1 LEGWLQTSDSTVT
14 LGWLKV
20 PSPWSGQTSRRTI
33 RKDYDNKWSD
43 DMSVKAI
50 PFTTLGS
57 DFYGYESALSDQEK
71 ELISRLRT
79 YLETEVRPII
89 NDHWARAEFPFAV
102 VKGLADL
109 GLFGMPWEET
119 RPFEN
124 SAVFRGWVA
133 LELARVD
140 ASIATLV
147 GMQNGLVMGS
157 IGVAG
162 SKEQRAEWLPKFAS
176 GELLGAFGLTEP
188 LSGSDSAQGL
198 RTVAKRDGDNW
209 VINGSKRWIGNGSIS
224 DVTIIWAKDADD
236 GQVKG
241 FIVPTSTPGYTGTK
255 IENKQALRIVQNA
268 DITLENVIVPES
280 NRLQNSKSFRETAA
294 VLRLTRA
301 EVAWAA
307 IGNSIGAYE
316 AAVKYAGERI
326 QFGKPIGGHQLV
338 QDLLAK
344 SLGNITASIGLVTRV
359 SEMLDEGIQ
368 KDEHASLAKAF
379 TTSKMRETVAWCR
392 ELFGGNGIVL
402 DYDVI
407 RYFADA
413 EAIYSYE
420 GTREMN
426 TLIVGRSITGQAA
439 FV

>member
-1 LEGWLQTSDSTVT
+1 
-14 LGWLKV
+14 
-20 PSPWSGQTSRRTI
+20 
-33 RKDYDNKWSD
+33 
-43 DMSVKAI
+43 MSFA
-50 PFTTLGS
+50 PLS
-57 DFYGYESALSDQEK
+57 ADFYGFENSLSDREK
-71 ELISRLRT
+71 DVIVRLRE
-79 YLETEVRPII
+79 YLEAEVRPLV
-89 NDHWARAEFPFAV
+89 NDHWERAAFPTQV

-119 RPFEN
+119 REFEN

-157 IGVAG
+157 IGVGG
-162 SKEQRAEWLPKFAS
+162 STEQRAEWLPRLAS
-176 GELLGAFGLTEP
+176 GELLGCFGLTEP

-198 RTVAKRDGDNW
+198 RTIARRDPENPDNW
-209 VINGSKRWIGNGSIS
+209 ILNGSKRWIGNGTIA
-224 DVTIIWAKDADD
+224 DIAIIWAKSAED

-241 FIVPTSTPGYTGTK
+241 FIVPTDSPGFTATK

-268 DITLENVIVPES
+268 DITLDDVVVPEA
-280 NRLQNSKSFRETAA
+280 NRLQKANSFRETAA

-307 IGNSIGAYE
+307 VGNSIGAYD
-316 AAVKYAGERI
+316 AAVAYAGKRI

-338 QDLLAK
+338 QDLLVK
-344 SLGNITASIGLVTRV
+344 SLGNITASIGVVTRV
-359 SEMLDEGIQ
+359 SEMLDEGGQ
-368 KDEHASLAKAF
+368 RDEHASLAKAF
-379 TTSKMRETVAWCR
+379 TTSRMRETVAWCR

-402 DYDVI
+402 DNNVI
-407 RYFADA
+407 RHFADA

-426 TLIVGRSITGQAA
+426 TLIVGRAITGKAA

>member
-1 LEGWLQTSDSTVT
+1 
-14 LGWLKV
+14 
-20 PSPWSGQTSRRTI
+20 
-33 RKDYDNKWSD
+33 
-43 DMSVKAI
+43 MSFA
-50 PFTTLGS
+50 PLS
-57 DFYGYESALSDQEK
+57 ADFYGFENSLSDREK
-71 ELISRLRT
+71 DVIVRLRE
-79 YLETEVRPII
+79 YLEAEVRPLV
-89 NDHWARAEFPFAV
+89 NDHWERAAFPTQV

-119 RPFEN
+119 REFEN

-147 GMQNGLVMGS
+147 GMQNGLAMGS
-157 IGVAG
+157 IGVGG
-162 SKEQRAEWLPKFAS
+162 STEQRAEWLPRLAS
-176 GELLGAFGLTEP
+176 GELLGCFGLTEP

-198 RTVAKRDGDNW
+198 RTIARRDPENPDNW
-209 VINGSKRWIGNGSIS
+209 ILNGSKRWIGNGTIA
-224 DVTIIWAKDADD
+224 DIAIIWAKSAED

-241 FIVPTSTPGYTGTK
+241 FIVPTDSPGFTATK

-268 DITLENVIVPES
+268 DITLDDVVVPEA
-280 NRLQNSKSFRETAA
+280 NRLQKANSFRETAA

-307 IGNSIGAYE
+307 VGNSIGAYD
-316 AAVKYAGERI
+316 AAVAYAGERI

-338 QDLLAK
+338 QDLLVK
-344 SLGNITASIGLVTRV
+344 SLGNITASIGVVTRV
-359 SEMLDEGIQ
+359 SEMLDEGGQ
-368 KDEHASLAKAF
+368 RDEHASLAKAF
-379 TTSKMRETVAWCR
+379 TTSRMRETVAWCR

-402 DYDVI
+402 DNNVI
-407 RYFADA
+407 RHFADA

-426 TLIVGRSITGQAA
+426 TLIVGRAITGKAA